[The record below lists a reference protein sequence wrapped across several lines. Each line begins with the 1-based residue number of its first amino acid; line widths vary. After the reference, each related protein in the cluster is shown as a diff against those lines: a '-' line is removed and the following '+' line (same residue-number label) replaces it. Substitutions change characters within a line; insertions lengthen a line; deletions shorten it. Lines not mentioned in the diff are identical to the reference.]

1 MIVNVNM
8 CASAFDET
16 FHVMKFSAI
25 AKKVKKS
32 CSLFFDA
39 NIHKVSFH

>member
-8 CASAFDET
+8 CASMFDET

-25 AKKVKKS
+25 AKKVKI
-32 CSLFFDA
+32 
-39 NIHKVSFH
+39 NII